1 MAFLALMP
9 MSLSISISPFSP
21 RAALTA
27 RSCRVSIRL
36 ASSSA
41 SIPAIVAAPAY
52 SCQLPVDRPTML
64 ANLLASAAAVAASV
78 PRAKAPPPAAPNSRD
93 RRPARAPR
101 RSSPACPCCTMPWS
115 LSRTL
120 PMLPERRCRPVTLE
134 KRPRAWRALLGA
146 IPDSVHSLLD
156 AAERSGDTLH
166 GIDDQVKPALL
177 ALGHQSCSM
186 SFCSFL
192 VRSAHQA
199 RSRAVIRS
207 SSEGGQWYSQASRVR
222 ASSQSAGHS
231 RKKRR

>member
-1 MAFLALMP
+1 
-9 MSLSISISPFSP
+9 
-21 RAALTA
+21 
-27 RSCRVSIRL
+27 
-36 ASSSA
+36 
-41 SIPAIVAAPAY
+41 
-52 SCQLPVDRPTML
+52 ML

-78 PRAKAPPPAAPNSRD
+78 PRAKAGSAEQQGQ
-93 RRPARAPR
+93 APR
-101 RSSPACPCCTMPWS
+101 QSAQ
-115 LSRTL
+115 TL
-120 PMLPERRCRPVTLE
+120 QPRLPLLHHALE
-134 KRPRAWRALLGA
+134 LVPHSADAAGKALQARHPGKAAQGLARLLGA
-146 IPDSVHSLLD
+146 IPDPVHSLPD